1 LPQGKQAPEFIK
13 KPDIALKLIDKCLER
28 GEQPGVVLIDA
39 GYGNNSKFLQELES
53 RKLRYIGG
61 LAKNR
66 KVLVQR
72 EQGLERKE
80 IRLDELAK
88 SLNSEAFTAIQLKL
102 EKPRTVWVAT
112 IEVELP
118 RRSESKTVAIV
129 MNAATLSTATEVD
142 YLITNATREKTTD
155 EWVVTTYSQRNWV
168 EVFSREA
175 LVLVRI
181 KRVPSKR
188 REKSLSALDIGVLCL
203 QFYGLASVNWWTQTK
218 MG

>member
-1 LPQGKQAPEFIK
+1 M
-13 KPDIALKLIDKCLER
+13 
-28 GEQPGVVLIDA
+28 IDA

-66 KVLVQR
+66 KVLVQL
-72 EQGLERKE
+72 EHGLERKG

-88 SLNSEAFTAIQLKL
+88 SLNSEAFTALQLKL

-142 YLITNATREKTTD
+142 YLITNATREKATD
-155 EWVVTTYSQRNWV
+155 EWVVTTYSQRNWL
-168 EVFSREA
+168 EVFYREA

-188 REKSLSALDIGVLCL
+188 REKPLSTLDIGVLCL
-203 QFYGLASVNWWTQTK
+203 QFDCLASVNWWTETK